1 MVIDHAEGTLP
12 AAFHA
17 LATEQALIGVVG
29 KHKTFFFLIQD
40 GHVDG
45 VGRTIHYAQTTA
57 RTSLSIPLKETAQAG
72 RVDLPLER
80 VILGRR
86 AAEQG
91 GGYI

>member
-1 MVIDHAEGTLP
+1 MVIDHAERTLP

-57 RTSLSIPLKETAQAG
+57 RTCLRIPFQEAAQSG
-72 RVDLPLER
+72 RVDLPHGR

-86 AAEQG
+86 PAE
-91 GGYI
+91 